1 LVVLEPAQSAS
12 AWQSFSPAD
21 DCSQTLGAP
30 GTSVRISQPSPAA
43 VLQFVSFEQMR
54 GQLAPDWQTLP
65 PEP

>member
-1 LVVLEPAQSAS
+1 LVVLVPAQSVS
-12 AWQSFSPAD
+12 AAQSLSPAD

-30 GTSVRISQPSPAA
+30 GTSVRVSHPSPAA
-43 VLQFVSFEQMR
+43 VLQFASFEQMR